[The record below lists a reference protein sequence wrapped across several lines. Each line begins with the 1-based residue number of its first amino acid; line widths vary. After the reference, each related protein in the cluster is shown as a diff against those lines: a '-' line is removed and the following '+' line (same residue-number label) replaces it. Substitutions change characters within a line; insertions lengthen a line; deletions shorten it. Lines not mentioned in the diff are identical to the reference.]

1 MQHKHNMAEMA
12 AQLTK
17 PFQMVVVEQVDD
29 YSAILTR
36 VEGSYI
42 FHQHPRDEMYL
53 VLEGEIVMDYPVGSS
68 ITVKQGE
75 SLVAQGEEKHRS
87 RSDDGALVL
96 IFRHRD
102 TVYGPGRLGRI
113 KDAIRSNLPSIR
125 DNLPS
130 IRDSLPLRR
139 GDDD

>member
-12 AQLTK
+12 TQLTK
-17 PFQMVVVEQVDD
+17 PFQSRAIEQVDD

-53 VLEGEIVMDYPVGSS
+53 VLEGEIMMDYPDGSS
-68 ITVKQGE
+68 ITLKQGE
-75 SLVAQGEEKHRS
+75 SIVAQSGEKHRS

-102 TVYGPGRLGRI
+102 CVYGPSRLGRI
-113 KDAIRSNLPSIR
+113 REAIKSNLPSIR
-125 DNLPS
+125 ENH
-130 IRDSLPLRR
+130 PLRR
-139 GDDD
+139 HND